1 MKYDYIL
8 VRYGEI
14 ALKGK
19 NRHRFEDKLAQNIRN
34 VLKSF
39 EGTKVIKTYGRI
51 FVDLNGNDSD
61 QVMERMKNVFGIV
74 SISPVKKAE
83 LDMEEIKETA
93 LAMMKELDPFP
104 NTYKI
109 ETKRPNK
116 YFPLSSPEVTQEVGA
131 HILSNIEGLKVDV
144 HNPDIKLNIE
154 IRHEGVF
161 LFLRMIKGIGG
172 MPAGTSGKGM
182 VLLSGGIDSPV
193 AAYSAMKRGLAVEGI
208 HFHTHPLTTEQSLQK
223 VLDLG
228 KIVAKFSGTFRLH
241 FVPFYEIQMDIKK
254 NAQESYNIT
263 IMRRMFYRIAEKLA
277 EQRGALALITGES
290 LGQVASQTLESMYTI
305 NHVIKTP
312 VIRPLVTMDKLE
324 IIDIAQKIG
333 TFETSILPHE
343 DCCSLFVPKSP
354 VTRPTTRRAEFAEQ
368 NMNFDLIDIAIEKTR
383 SVTLTPNSNI
393 KAMDI
398 LFADILNKK

>member
-19 NRHRFEDKLAQNIRN
+19 NRHRFEDKLVQNIRN

-39 EGTKVIKTYGRI
+39 ENIKVLKTYGRI
-51 FVDLNGNDSD
+51 FVDLNGNDSV
-61 QVMERMKNVFGIV
+61 QIMSQMKNVFGIV
-74 SISPVKKAE
+74 SMSPVVKAE
-83 LDMEEIKETA
+83 LDIEEVKAMA
-93 LAMMKELDPFP
+93 LTIMKELDPFP
-104 NTYKI
+104 TTYKI

-116 YFPLSSPEVTQEVGA
+116 FFPLSSPEVTQEVGA

-144 HNPDIKLNIE
+144 HHPEKTLRIE

-161 LFLRMIKGIGG
+161 LFSQMVKGMGG
-172 MPAGTSGKGM
+172 MPAGTSGKGL

-193 AAYSAMKRGLAVEGI
+193 AAWSALKRGLAVEGI
-208 HFHTHPLTTEQSLQK
+208 HFHTHPITTEESVQK
-223 VLDLG
+223 VIDLA
-228 KIVAKFSGTFRLH
+228 KIVARFSGNFRLH
-241 FVPFYEIQMDIKK
+241 LVPFLEIQRDIKEHVPD
-254 NAQESYNIT
+254 AYHIT
-263 IMRRMFYRIAEKLA
+263 IMRRMFYRIAEKIA
-277 EQRGALALITGES
+277 ERQQALALITGES

-305 NHVIKTP
+305 NHVIHTP

-343 DCCSLFVPKSP
+343 DCCTVFVPKNP
-354 VTRPTTRRAEFAEQ
+354 VTRPTIRRAEFAEQ
-368 NMNFDLIDIAIEKTR
+368 KMNFDLIDEAIKRTR
-383 SVTLTPNSNI
+383 TITITPNSTI
-393 KAMDI
+393 QAKDI
-398 LFADILNKK
+398 LFTDVLEAF